1 MNAAKSAVLSVFPGA
16 VVSVSRI
23 DSYPITVT
31 IEANVPDEDDTVT
44 VWSGSQKD
52 LFSKYGHRAVPK
64 IKAALEKLK
73 E

>member
-1 MNAAKSAVLSVFPGA
+1 MSN
-16 VVSVSRI
+16 RI

-31 IEANVPDEDDTVT
+31 IEANMPDEDETHT

-73 E
+73 G